1 MRHDGVAVGA
11 HAGLCADRQ
20 KNGLSGLDVAQ
31 TAQAVDCLNGV
42 GKGAVINAECVAD
55 GDNRLASEHRVR
67 NEIVRNGVTGRCNN
81 GRRTGACDGA
91 GAGTRATAG
100 GRNLVRRS
108 VADGN
113 NYLLADRNKPE
124 VGVACEAVE
133 LHNSVLASI
142 VIDSHTLTHFENC
155 VALRHC
161 VCRGKCLVC
170 VGTHAQTGEHGDNHE
185 HGQKHTNELFVH
197 NCSP

>member
-11 HAGLCADRQ
+11 YAGLCADRQ
-20 KNGLSGLDVAQ
+20 KNGLTGLDVAQ

-67 NEIVRNGVTGRCNN
+67 NEIVRDGVS
-81 GRRTGACDGA
+81 GRRNNSRRAGT
-91 GAGTRATAG
+91 GAGTRARAAAC
-100 GRNLVRRS
+100 GRDLVRRS
-108 VADGN
+108 VADRN
-113 NYLLADRNKPE
+113 NYLLADRNEPE
-124 VGVACEAVE
+124 VSVACEAVE

-142 VIDSHTLTHFENC
+142 VIDSHTLTHFEYC
-155 VALRHC
+155 VALLHR
-161 VCRGKCLVC
+161 VCRGKCLVVC